1 MKIVFNKSYEPL
13 RSKVMNFIKNFET
26 QGLQL
31 GNPKRNSIKV
41 FDSDGL
47 KLNIKSFKIPNLFN
61 RFVYDTFRKSKAERS
76 FNYANRL
83 LDMGIGTP
91 RPVAYIQNSSFFSFK
106 ESYFISEQLDSD
118 YTFRDLSQNFDLE
131 NREQILKAFTRFT
144 FNLHEKGIY
153 FLDHSP
159 GNTLIKIVGDSYKFY
174 LVDLNRM
181 EFKALSLT
189 ERIQNFSR
197 LTPDRN
203 VISILSKEYARCIGA
218 GPDFIFEKM
227 WNSTEKFQYN
237 FHKKK
242 RLKKSIRFWK
252 N

>member
-218 GPDFIFEKM
+218 DPAPG
-227 WNSTEKFQYN
+227 S
-237 FHKKK
+237 
-242 RLKKSIRFWK
+242 
-252 N
+252 